1 MLMALALAV
10 LLAALLSAA
19 ERERREAR
27 LRAGAPAWGDLA
39 RITGLSDQREL
50 VRLPGVSLAG
60 DGRPLF
66 DPARRSALPVHLTG
80 CVVDHPIG
88 HGLSLALALAMLGLG
103 LEHGGGELPLLAP
116 LLLAAAAGY
125 QLLARLYALVVWVEV
140 RTVG

>member
-39 RITGLSDQREL
+39 RITGLADQREL
-50 VRLPGVSLAG
+50 VRLPGVTLAG

-80 CVVDHPIG
+80 CMVDHPVG

-103 LEHGGGELPLLAP
+103 LEHGELPLLAP
-116 LLLAAAAGY
+116 LLLAAAGGY

-140 RTVG
+140 RSVG